1 MSYILDALRKSEQQR
16 QHGVTPSLST
26 ALISSDVEKQPAFLL
41 YGMVATLLICAGMLI
56 GWIHPWQQ
64 DKAGVMTK
72 LIPPRPHESKPPQT
86 MPTLQPLLPESELAR
101 KPEQALPVQ
110 KSASS
115 MESLIASGA
124 NRLQLEAPI
133 KPATPARR
141 AQPIASSTTLPNEA
155 ATRIV
160 HEAATPMVEKAV
172 QPALEN
178 PVSNGPT
185 KSAQEQ
191 EIVEMAE
198 LPLTLQQEIPMMS
211 ISVHAYSGTPEKR
224 LVRINDHL
232 LHEGESLT
240 PDLRLEQ
247 ITPDG
252 MIFSYKKYLFRHGLK

>member
-1 MSYILDALRKSEQQR
+1 MSYILEALRKSEQQR
-16 QHGVTPSLST
+16 QHGVTPTLST

-41 YGMVATLLICAGMLI
+41 YGMVATLLICAGILI
-56 GWIHPWQQ
+56 GGIHPWQQ

-72 LIPPRPHESKPPQT
+72 LIPPGPHESKPPQT
-86 MPTLQPLLPESELAR
+86 MPTLQPLLPESEMAR
-101 KPEQALPVQ
+101 KPEQALPEQ

-115 MESLIASGA
+115 MESLIPSGA
-124 NRLQLEAPI
+124 NRLQLDAPN
-133 KPATPARR
+133 KPTTQSRR
-141 AQPIASSTTLPNEA
+141 SQPIATSTTLPKEA
-155 ATRIV
+155 VTRIV
-160 HEAATPMVEKAV
+160 HEAATPTVEKAV
-172 QPALEN
+172 PPALEN

-191 EIVEMAE
+191 EIVEMAD